1 MGGDACVARVTRSST
16 IKCLTGIARRSITV
30 TLNIKSTRDHL
41 QTLDYKTLFIE
52 DLGWSRPPLL
62 KPITVPI
69 HNTTY
74 MLGEI
79 AELAGVAV
87 FEVRTTAA
95 NGKIPDANT
104 RKAIHREI
112 SR

>member
-1 MGGDACVARVTRSST
+1 VGTQPHPGDDEGSVALVTPSST
-16 IKCLTGIARRSITV
+16 IKCLTGIARRSETV

-52 DLGWSRPPLL
+52 DLGWSRPLLL
-62 KPITVPI
+62 KPISAVI

-87 FEVRTTAA
+87 FEVRA
-95 NGKIPDANT
+95 KDDKPFS
-104 RKAIHREI
+104 HRYDKGE
-112 SR
+112 